1 MWDFISTF
9 YVMKKYLSLFAVII
23 CCFFMGNISFWSSEC
38 DIRKNGIFADK
49 KYYNECINRE
59 RYNESVNGYN
69 NALQRQDYVQALS
82 YLDKM
87 KRYGSSVW
95 VNMTDINNRIQNAS
109 AYLCSA
115 YAWKEE
121 YSTALTYCKK
131 SLSIYEDASVLYNAW
146 FACSRLWY
154 WNDAL
159 SYLNRA
165 KKKSLDS
172 KLNIQ
177 IDGLL
182 DYVKW
187 EKEYADLKKTRRTN
201 DKYWY
206 YQYYMQWMNIF
217 DAWDK
222 LPNKKKEVIIAVIDD
237 WINLNHPDF
246 KDRIWVNKWEIPWDW
261 IDNDKN
267 WYRDDYNWW
276 DFVNNTN
283 NTKPAWSHGTMVA
296 WVIAAETDNVIW
308 IAWIVPNVKIM
319 SLNVFSNWRASSNH
333 IVEAI
338 NYAINNWANI
348 INLSLWWEQFTYSNY
363 YDTTLK
369 NAYDKWIVIVIAA
382 WNGDALSQ
390 EAWVNTTVNKISP
403 VCNESNKKTIIWV
416 WALTKNWAQAKWSNY
431 WSCVD
436 FFMYWENIYSTA
448 INQTWEP
455 YMWANGTSLS
465 APMVA
470 WIIWLWY
477 NKYWKLK
484 PDVVYDNLKRSQKW
498 NVIDAAKYLDNISLS
513 QWELWKAIN
522 WMINQKFTR
531 AKKAD
536 EFKWNNW
543 ITRAEAAKF
552 FVTFANLF
560 KKNTI
565 VKGVNECNF
574 SDINNA
580 PADLRSDITTA
591 CRYWLLAW
599 SKWKFMPNSKF
610 TNAQAVTVFIRMYSW
625 KKDESWNHYA
635 DRYFIEAYKLWLIDG
650 TLMWNQKNYEKWA
663 TRWDVATLLYRWARL
678 IKSQEANK
686 K

>member
-1 MWDFISTF
+1 
-9 YVMKKYLSLFAVII
+9 MKKYVVLIVAIMWCLFVW
-23 CCFFMGNISFWSSEC
+23 NISFWSSQC
-38 DIRKNGIFADK
+38 DMWKSGIFADT

-59 RYNESVNGYN
+59 RYNEAISNYN
-69 NALQRQDYVQALS
+69 NALNRQDYVQALW

-87 KRYGSSVW
+87 KRYGSSLW
-95 VNMTDINNRIQNAS
+95 VNMTDINNRIQNHS

-146 FACSRLWY
+146 FVCSKLWY
-154 WNDAL
+154 WDDAL
-159 SYLNRA
+159 NYLNRA

-172 KLNIQ
+172 KLNLQ
-177 IDGLL
+177 IDGML

-222 LPNKKKEVIIAVIDD
+222 LPNKKKEVVIAVIDD

-261 IDNDKN
+261 IDNDRN

-333 IVEAI
+333 IVDAI
-338 NYAINNWANI
+338 NYAINNWADI

-363 YDTTLK
+363 YDATLK

-484 PDVVYDNLKRSQKW
+484 PDVVYDNLKKSQNW

-531 AKKAD
+531 AKNAD

-580 PADLRSDITTA
+580 PADLRLDITTA

-650 TLMWNQKNYEKWA
+650 TLIWNQKNYEKGA
-663 TRWDVATLLYRWARL
+663 TRGDVAIMLYRWAKL
-678 IKSQEANK
+678 IKSQEAK
-686 K
+686 KK